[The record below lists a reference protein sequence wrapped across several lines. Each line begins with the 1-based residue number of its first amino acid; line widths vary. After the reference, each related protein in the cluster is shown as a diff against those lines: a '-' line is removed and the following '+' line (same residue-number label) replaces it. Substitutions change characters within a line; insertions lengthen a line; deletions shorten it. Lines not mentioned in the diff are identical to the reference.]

1 MESILIYTYIWSLY
15 LYMESILIYTYIWS
29 LYLYMESILIYTYIW
44 SLYLYMESILIYE
57 AYTYNGGIMPF
68 LFVRI
73 HTRGRTGSCESNF
86 ADSLLLLSLNLAVRK

>member
-1 MESILIYTYIWSLY
+1 MESILIYGVYTYIYLYMESILIYGVYTIYTYIWSLY
-15 LYMESILIYTYIWS
+15 LYMESILIYG
-29 LYLYMESILIYTYIW
+29 
-44 SLYLYMESILIYE
+44 